1 MAAAAGSRGGGGPCA
16 PPRRWRPVRPLASHG
31 GGQLSE
37 IRWERRDERYRDEKD
52 ERMRDGRDEW
62 TGT

>member
-1 MAAAAGSRGGGGPCA
+1 MAAASSQR
-16 PPRRWRPVRPLASHG
+16 L
-31 GGQLSE
+31 
-37 IRWERRDERYRDEKD
+37 RWERRDERYRDEKD